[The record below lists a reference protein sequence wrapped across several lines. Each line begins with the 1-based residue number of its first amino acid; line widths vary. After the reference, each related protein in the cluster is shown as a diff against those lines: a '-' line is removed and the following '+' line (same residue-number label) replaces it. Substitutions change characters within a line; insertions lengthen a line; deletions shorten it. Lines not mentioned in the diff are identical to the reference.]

1 MRELGRASDR
11 EDLSYI
17 HQPSISDHE
26 QNNDFN
32 EWTALIVLTRDAW
45 FAAADAD
52 PEMAKIEVKRWLGI
66 HYPVFRRLAFF
77 AAAQRPD
84 LIDEGLALGSL
95 LSDDHYWLWTS
106 MTRRET
112 IRLIASLST
121 HISSEQSD
129 TLQAAITNGPPTQM
143 FREDLNPED
152 LQRTKDRMQ
161 WLLLAKFRASG
172 GVLNQEAQ
180 SVFDR
185 LEAQYPAWHLAE
197 DERDEFFIFHLLE
210 INHRLPAGPLQRIS

>member
-1 MRELGRASDR
+1 MGTDYAHSVLGALEKVDKWADALPVLLPDATALLRDALDLMRELGGASDR

-32 EWTALIVLTRDAW
+32 EWTELIVMTRDAW
-45 FAAADAD
+45 LTATDAD

-121 HISSEQSD
+121 RISPEQSER
-129 TLQAAITNGPPTQM
+129 LQAAINNGPRPRCSAM
-143 FREDLNPED
+143 
-152 LQRTKDRMQ
+152 
-161 WLLLAKFRASG
+161 
-172 GVLNQEAQ
+172 
-180 SVFDR
+180 
-185 LEAQYPAWHLAE
+185 
-197 DERDEFFIFHLLE
+197 I
-210 INHRLPAGPLQRIS
+210 